1 METNQRLKIANDIF
15 KLLKIFQ
22 FCLQLALLV
31 FTINFMKN
39 SEVFILYLIADISLL
54 VWNSLSILYNFYDK
68 SIRKYT
74 ESVLLL
80 LLILFY
86 GPLLISSILRYI
98 QISAG
103 TAKIIG
109 NYATPTDF
117 TILIFLPAI
126 LIIIIQLIIA
136 FILIDI
142 GKITGQITTQ

>member
-74 ESVLLL
+74 LY
-80 LLILFY
+80 F
-86 GPLLISSILRYI
+86 
-98 QISAG
+98 
-103 TAKIIG
+103 
-109 NYATPTDF
+109 
-117 TILIFLPAI
+117 
-126 LIIIIQLIIA
+126 
-136 FILIDI
+136 
-142 GKITGQITTQ
+142 